1 VGEWMRRRGGKKKR
15 EDKMEKKEKTREIGL
30 FTISIQLL
38 DPFCQTFFKTAS
50 TPSKEPLH

>member
-1 VGEWMRRRGGKKKR
+1 MDEEERRKKR
-15 EDKMEKKEKTREIGL
+15 KERIKWKKGKKTREIGL